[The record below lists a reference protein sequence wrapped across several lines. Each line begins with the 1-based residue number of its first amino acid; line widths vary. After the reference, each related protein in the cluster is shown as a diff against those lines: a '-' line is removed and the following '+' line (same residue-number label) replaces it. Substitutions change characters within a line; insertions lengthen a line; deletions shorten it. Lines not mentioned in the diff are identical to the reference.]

1 MRRISLIAGI
11 ALLAFVWGWPL
22 PHFAGH
28 SFTSH
33 MIMHMSVVALAAPLL
48 AMGLV
53 GSRLDPTARFPMLF
67 AALPASLLEFVV
79 VWGWHAPGPH
89 EFARTNISGLVLEQG
104 SFLAAGLILWIS
116 CIGVSGRS
124 VRNASG
130 VLGLLFT
137 SMHMTLLGALLAL
150 APRPLYGHAMNHA
163 HAFGLSALEDQT
175 LGGIVMLAV
184 GGAVYLL
191 GGLIL
196 MAWLLKEPPAPN

>member
-1 MRRISLIAGI
+1 MRRISVIAGI
-11 ALLAFVWGWPL
+11 ALLALVWGGPL
-22 PHFAGH
+22 PHIAGH

-48 AMGLV
+48 ALGLG
-53 GSRLDPTARFPMLF
+53 GSRFDPSPRFPLLF
-67 AALPASLLEFVV
+67 AALPASLLEFAV
-79 VWGWHAPGPH
+79 VWGWHVPVLH
-89 EFARTNISGLVLEQG
+89 EFARTYTSGLVLEQG

-124 VRNASG
+124 GRSAAG

-150 APRPLYGHAMNHA
+150 APRPLYGHALDHA

-175 LGGIVMLAV
+175 VGGIVMLAV

-191 GGLIL
+191 GGLI
-196 MAWLLKEPPAPN
+196 MMMRLLKEPPEPK